1 MNYCIFVVYL
11 LKKRIMNKFFEEPIC
26 KQCNL
31 EIKTI
36 FKKLSP
42 EQIEYATN
50 NKSCSVV
57 KKGTVLYQEG
67 NRISGIYCINKGVL
81 KIYKTGT
88 EGKEQIIKFAKKGD
102 VIGYRSVIISE
113 PACTSVKVIEDAVLC
128 FISSQE
134 LYHLLRENSEFGI
147 EMLQIAC
154 KELGEANDYITDI
167 AQKSV
172 KERLAEILLHLK
184 DEFGVN
190 NEEVINLNL
199 TREELANIIGTA
211 TESVIRLLS
220 EFKSEGIIELQGRK
234 IKILDASKL
243 KKISN
248 IF

>member
-1 MNYCIFVVYL
+1 MT
-11 LKKRIMNKFFEEPIC
+11 KFFEEPVC
-26 KQCNL
+26 KDCNL

-36 FKKLSP
+36 FKKLTP
-42 EQIEYATN
+42 EQIEYLTN
-50 NKSCSVV
+50 NKTCSIN
-57 KKGTVLYQEG
+57 KRGTVLYQEG
-67 NRISGIYCINKGVL
+67 NRISGIYCINKGIL

-102 VIGYRSVIISE
+102 IVGYRSVIISE
-113 PACTSVKVIEDAVLC
+113 PACTSVKVIEDATLC

-134 LYHLLRENSEFGI
+134 LYHLLKENSEFGI

-154 KELGEANDYITDI
+154 KELGEANDYLTDI

-184 DEFGVN
+184 EEFGVN
-190 NEEVINLNL
+190 NEEIINITL

-220 EFKSEGIIELQGRK
+220 EFKSDGIIELQGRK
-234 IKILDASKL
+234 IRLKDESKL

-248 IF
+248 TF

>member
-1 MNYCIFVVYL
+1 MTKLFD
-11 LKKRIMNKFFEEPIC
+11 EPIC
-26 KQCNL
+26 RDCNF
-31 EIKTI
+31 EVKTI
-36 FKKLSP
+36 FKKLLP
-42 EQIEYATN
+42 EQIEYLTQ
-50 NKSCSVV
+50 NKTCNIV
-57 KKGTVLYQEG
+57 KKGIVLYQEG
-67 NRISGIYCINKGVL
+67 NRISGIYCINKGIL
-81 KIYKTGT
+81 KIYKTGI

-128 FISSQE
+128 FIPSHE
-134 LYHLLRENSEFGI
+134 LYHLLRESSEFGI

-154 KELGEANDYITDI
+154 KELGEANNYITDI
-167 AQKSV
+167 AQKTV

-190 NEEVINLNL
+190 NDEVININL

-220 EFKSEGIIELQGRK
+220 EFKTDGIIELQGRK
-234 IKILDASKL
+234 IKIKDAVKL

>member
-1 MNYCIFVVYL
+1 
-11 LKKRIMNKFFEEPIC
+11 MNKFFDEPIC
-26 KQCNL
+26 KDCNL

-36 FKKLSP
+36 FKKLLP
-42 EQIEYATN
+42 EQIDFLTQ
-50 NKSCSVV
+50 NKTCNII

-67 NRISGIYCINKGVL
+67 NRISGIYCINKGIL
-81 KIYKTGT
+81 KIYKTGI

-113 PACTSVKVIEDAVLC
+113 PACTSVKVIEDAIVC

-134 LYHLLRENSEFGI
+134 LYHLLKENSEFGI
-147 EMLQIAC
+147 EMLEIAC
-154 KELGEANDYITDI
+154 KELGEANNYITDI

-190 NEEVINLNL
+190 NDDIININL
-199 TREELANIIGTA
+199 TREEIANLIGTA

-220 EFKSEGIIELQGRK
+220 EFKAAGIIELQGRK
-234 IKILDASKL
+234 IKIKDAVKL
-243 KKISN
+243 KKMSN
-248 IF
+248 VF

>member
-1 MNYCIFVVYL
+1 MKYCIFVVYL

-220 EFKSEGIIELQGRK
+220 EFKSDGIIELQGRK

>member
-1 MNYCIFVVYL
+1 
-11 LKKRIMNKFFEEPIC
+11 MNKFFEEPIC

-220 EFKSEGIIELQGRK
+220 EFKSDGIIELQGRK